1 MDVIAYILWG
11 VITLGP
17 LIAYGIYTALR
28 GEPRRAD
35 KPTTG
40 TPSPSSGAATS

>member
-11 VITLGP
+11 LVTLGP

-28 GEPRRAD
+28 GEPRRPD
-35 KPTTG
+35 KPAKPKKG
-40 TPSPSSGAATS
+40 ATPETAAS